1 MTFRALIPF
10 FIALGAVALMF
21 LSFVT
26 GINAALDAGGSGSLF
41 WQVVFILSA
50 ILLIATLV
58 LSIVKIVKKRDV
70 VISVATLFV
79 GVLPLVVVIILVVS
93 ATQVATR

>member
-41 WQVVFILSA
+41 WQVVFVLSA
-50 ILLIATLV
+50 VLLLATIV

-70 VISVATLFV
+70 AISVATLFV
-79 GVLPLVVVIILVVS
+79 GVAPLVVVVILAVT
-93 ATQVATR
+93 AAQVATR

>member
-50 ILLIATLV
+50 VLLIATLV

-93 ATQVATR
+93 ATQVASR